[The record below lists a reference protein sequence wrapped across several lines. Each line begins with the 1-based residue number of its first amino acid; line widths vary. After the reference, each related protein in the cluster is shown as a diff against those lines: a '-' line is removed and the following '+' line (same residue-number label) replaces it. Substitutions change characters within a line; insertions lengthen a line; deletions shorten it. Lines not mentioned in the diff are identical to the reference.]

1 MIAFACKK
9 ENGTDCVK
17 SNGPMAVEIRN
28 VGVYEIVKVY
38 DKIDLNIV
46 QGSEFKLEVNA
57 GGNLLSNIQTTV
69 KDGIL
74 TIKNNNRCNFVRGYK
89 KRITVTLTVPK
100 IKKVDNEG
108 VGTLR
113 ISENF
118 TQDTIFV
125 RAENSGDVYIN
136 GTFKLLQTSSH
147 GNGDIYLTGQ
157 CDRLYAYMY
166 GTNFLN
172 AQDLIINSL
181 VFVETI
187 SIGDAR
193 IRAPLN
199 GNLDCNIWR
208 SGNIYYT
215 GEPTFITNF
224 SDGSGSGRLIKQ

>member
-1 MIAFACKK
+1 
-9 ENGTDCVK
+9 
-17 SNGPMAVEIRN
+17 MAVELRN
-28 VGVYEIVKVY
+28 VGAFEIVKVY

-46 QGSEFKLEVNA
+46 QGAEYKVEVNA
-57 GGNLLSNIQTTV
+57 GGNLLTNIQTTV

-89 KRITVTLTVPK
+89 KRITVNLTLPK

-113 ISENF
+113 ILDNF
-118 TQDTIFV
+118 TQDTILV
-125 RAENSGDVYIN
+125 RAENSGDIHVN

-157 CDRLYAYMY
+157 CDRLFVYMF

-172 AQDLIINSL
+172 AQELLINNFI
-181 VFVETI
+181 FIETI

-193 IRAPLN
+193 IKAPLN
-199 GNLDCNIWR
+199 GILECNIWR

-215 GEPTFITNF
+215 GNPASVINY
-224 SDGSGSGRLIKQ
+224 SDGSGKGRLIKE